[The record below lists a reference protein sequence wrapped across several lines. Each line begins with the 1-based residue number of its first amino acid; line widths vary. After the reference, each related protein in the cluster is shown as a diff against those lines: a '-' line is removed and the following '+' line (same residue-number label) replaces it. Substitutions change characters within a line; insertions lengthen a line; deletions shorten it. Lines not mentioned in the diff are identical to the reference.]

1 MHDSMKYITV
11 DIPGLPGEW
20 RMRESFPNGLDA
32 AGHLNNIAYYS
43 CGQWQRGITTE
54 KVQYWVRVDEGRD
67 KAEASR
73 ETNTSPACQQT
84 KKQTIDSLFHDE
96 ETTV

>member
-1 MHDSMKYITV
+1 MDEAWEPPIHLWREEMNEAMKFMTV

-43 CGQWQRGITTE
+43 HNEWHRGITSE
-54 KVQYWVRVDEGRD
+54 DVQYWIRVDGGRD
-67 KAEASR
+67 S
-73 ETNTSPACQQT
+73 
-84 KKQTIDSLFHDE
+84 
-96 ETTV
+96 